1 MAQEFT
7 IRAEKEEAVGEL
19 LALMEQIVPF
29 CMSHNAEA
37 DPCDLLMEME
47 MVDKLVSYV
56 DENNYERVCL
66 YLVSC
71 VNYVPEPEDQNI
83 LQAILD
89 IYRKL
94 NRFPESL
101 LIALKM
107 NNLNLVRDIYEA
119 CEDP

>member
-1 MAQEFT
+1 
-7 IRAEKEEAVGEL
+7 
-19 LALMEQIVPF
+19 
-29 CMSHNAEA
+29 MSANGNAEA
-37 DPCDLLMEME
+37 DACDLLMEME

>member
-1 MAQEFT
+1 VAQEFT

-37 DPCDLLMEME
+37 DACDLLMEME